1 MIGTAITVFVGSR
14 DFLHLSLKKWVFVP
28 KGRERI
34 MVLPRD
40 SVLIGMKFI
49 ETAIA
54 GVYRIELERFHDE
67 RGFFAEAF
75 QIEKFRSMGLEAEV
89 AQTNVSFNIKKGVIR
104 GLHFQRL
111 PKAQAKLIRC
121 TRGSIF
127 DVAVDLRKGSPTYK
141 SWVGETLSEENRTML
156 FIPAEGMAHGYQ
168 ALGDQTEVE
177 YIAFELWAP
186 ETEGGYRYDDPAFGI
201 EWPLNDAIVSEK
213 DGAWAP
219 FKE

>member
-1 MIGTAITVFVGSR
+1 
-14 DFLHLSLKKWVFVP
+14 
-28 KGRERI
+28 
-34 MVLPRD
+34 
-40 SVLIGMKFI
+40 LIRLKFI

-75 QIEKFRSMGLEAEV
+75 HIEKFRSMGLEAEV

-104 GLHFQRL
+104 GLHFQRP

-168 ALGDQTEVE
+168 ALEDQTEVE

-186 ETEGGYRYDDPAFGI
+186 GTEGGYRYDDPAFGI

-213 DGAWAP
+213 DGAWTP